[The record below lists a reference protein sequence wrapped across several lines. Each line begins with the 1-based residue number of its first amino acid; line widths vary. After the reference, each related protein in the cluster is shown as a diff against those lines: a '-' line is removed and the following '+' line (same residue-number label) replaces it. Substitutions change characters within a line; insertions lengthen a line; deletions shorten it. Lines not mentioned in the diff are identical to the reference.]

1 MTQKFHELESLIT
14 KKVLRNLQDLSKDMR
29 ERLDFIEL
37 GNESKSQDI
46 MQRIKKSK
54 EDVNERTGN
63 AEKET
68 NENLKKMIEPLIN
81 DVKQQLASLNS
92 RVDQLS
98 AEQT

>member
-1 MTQKFHELESLIT
+1 
-14 KKVLRNLQDLSKDMR
+14 MR

-63 AEKET
+63 AEKDT

-81 DVKQQLASLNS
+81 DVKTQLVSLNR

-98 AEQT
+98 AKQT

>member
-1 MTQKFHELESLIT
+1 
-14 KKVLRNLQDLSKDMR
+14 MR

-63 AEKET
+63 AEKDT

-81 DVKQQLASLNS
+81 DVKTQLVSLNR